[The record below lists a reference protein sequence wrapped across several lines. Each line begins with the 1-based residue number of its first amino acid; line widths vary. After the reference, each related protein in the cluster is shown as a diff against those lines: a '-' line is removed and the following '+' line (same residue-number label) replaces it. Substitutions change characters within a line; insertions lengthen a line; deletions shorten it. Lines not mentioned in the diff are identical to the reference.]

1 MNLQFHIALD
11 SDDPVSAYLADAGRS
26 NDLLTLQGPSGSFVL
41 DENSP
46 NSLVFIAE
54 GIGFASIK
62 GLIEHAM
69 ALDVAE
75 KIILFWIADSEENHY
90 LNNLCRA
97 WNDAL
102 DNFEYVP
109 LTDASGDNLENQ
121 IMQRLKPNDPASFD
135 YYLCGGDGVRARLQ
149 HFTERTGIPQN
160 QVSFEAI

>member
-1 MNLQFHIALD
+1 
-11 SDDPVSAYLADAGRS
+11 
-26 NDLLTLQGPSGSFVL
+26 
-41 DENSP
+41 
-46 NSLVFIAE
+46 VFIAE
-54 GIGFASIK
+54 GIGFASVK

-75 KIILFWIADSEENHY
+75 KIFLFWIADSEDTHY

-109 LTDASGDNLENQ
+109 LKATSGDNLEDQ

-135 YYLCGGDGVRARLQ
+135 YYLCSSDEIRARLQ
-149 HFTERTGIPQN
+149 HFTDTREIPQN
-160 QVSFEAI
+160 QVLFEAI